1 MSIARWKMNNDE
13 LTANLLAEHYQKGF
27 MECKNM
33 CIKIVKESSVNG
45 KLDVEDSANYLIEKI
60 GELS

>member
-1 MSIARWKMNNDE
+1 MNNDE
-13 LTANLLAEHYQKGF
+13 LTANLLAEHYQRGF